1 MSLLDRG
8 NERVVVYPEEMW
20 IDSDGNTMI
29 RSASN
34 GIPATATVQILA
46 QSGTS
51 ARRSEQDNEGFES
64 EEVYRIRF
72 PRSFTATVGAQARV
86 EWRGA
91 MWSVIGEP
99 RRYNGSRRTRHL
111 DYTIR
116 RT

>member
-1 MSLLDRG
+1 MSLLDKG
-8 NERVVVYPEEMW
+8 TDHVVVYPEEVW
-20 IDSDGNTMI
+20 TDSDGNTMI
-29 RSASN
+29 RAAST
-34 GIPATATVQILA
+34 GIPTTASVQILA

-64 EEVYRIRF
+64 EEVYRVRF
-72 PRSFTATVGAQARV
+72 PRSFTVPIGAQARV
-86 EWRGA
+86 EWRGV

-99 RRYNGSRRTRHL
+99 RRYNGSRRTTHL